1 MEDKN
6 SKNRSLK
13 FFYAHKNEKDK
24 CGWLSR
30 LQSATSEE
38 NQNIVAYNSST
49 GVCFE
54 ALKDISAGEELMV
67 LYDKSFKGICTV
79 QVKDIGPKIRA

>member
-6 SKNRSLK
+6 GKNGKNGSLK

-38 NQNIVAYNSST
+38 KQNIVAYNCSA

-54 ALKDISAGEELMV
+54 ALKDIAAGEELMV
-67 LYDKSFKGICTV
+67 LFDKSFKGIY
-79 QVKDIGPKIRA
+79 KITM